1 MFDLLRAKA
10 LHYFAAN
17 QKMNLSSKERR
28 KEKKLAAQQGK
39 DSLVTGADVQQRR
52 LRWNRLDAIGWLATS
67 ADLWERMGKHSN
79 VGPH

>member
-17 QKMNLSSKERR
+17 QKTNLSSKERR

-39 DSLVTGADVQQRR
+39 DSLNAGTDAQQKR
-52 LRWNRLDAIGWLATS
+52 LRWNRLDTIGWLATG
-67 ADLWERMGKHSN
+67 ADLWDRMGTS
-79 VGPH
+79 